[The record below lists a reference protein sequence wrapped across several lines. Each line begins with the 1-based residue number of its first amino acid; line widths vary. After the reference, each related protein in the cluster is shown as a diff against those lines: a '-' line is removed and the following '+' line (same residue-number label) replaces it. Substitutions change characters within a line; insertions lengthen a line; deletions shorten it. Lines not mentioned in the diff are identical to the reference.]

1 MAKGVPYHAADPN
14 GKLSKGVNR
23 KGIAFYNNLINEL
36 LANGIQP
43 LVSIFHW
50 DLPQALEDEYQG
62 DDFRDYAELCF
73 QEFGDRIKH
82 WITINEPYTYAVFGY
97 ALGFDAPG
105 RCSYYNGC
113 AAGDAATEPYIV
125 AHHLL
130 LAHAKTVNLYREQY
144 KAKQKG
150 KIGISLISNW
160 FVPYSTKEEDIDA
173 AQRGLD
179 FMFGWFID
187 PVTYGDYPASMHK
200 AAKNR
205 LPKFTIEETEM
216 VKNSYDFLGLNYYTS
231 TYAANI
237 PYVDVVNYVTD
248 AHVHQ
253 TGKKNEIPIGEPTG
267 LETNFVVPKGL
278 QDLLVY
284 TKKKYKNPIIYVT
297 ENGMSDANVTTVQQ
311 GVDDLERAE
320 YIRQHLL
327 AIKDALQDGVNVK
340 GYFVWALL
348 DNFEWRWGYTQRY
361 GINYVKMRVMLV
373 QMDLDDALLRF
384 EKMPSSWTEE
394 DKRRVS
400 LEDHLFVF
408 KKIIFDLE
416 TLEVKYDE
424 EDLGLILLCLLPASY
439 TTFRDIILYSHD
451 TRSIN
456 EVYDVLFSKKK
467 IKHLVNGSETQG
479 DGLIVRGGRT
489 HEKNSGGDDRNM
501 SKSRN
506 RNKTCVMLIE
516 NNTPCKITGIR
527 KIRIKMFDGVVR
539 TLGDVRY
546 VPDLKRNLISLSTL
560 DSNSYR
566 CIGEGGVLKVTK
578 VRRNCEALDSLSY
591 SAAEW
596 IFGCSAYAH
605 IDNGRMEPRSVKCL
619 FMGYKPGV
627 KGYKLWCPERRKVI
641 ISRDV
646 VFDETAMPR
655 TPFKSSASPLD
666 DLSDMNQ
673 QRPRTYVE
681 LKIGA
686 ESTPMPTS
694 LSSPEIQNDTISS
707 SPLAA
712 PQYSI
717 AKDRPRR
724 DIRPPQK
731 YAEAD
736 LVVYALSV
744 AEDINFTDVFSLVIK
759 HSSIQ
764 ALLGIVAMHNL
775 ELKQLDVKTTFLYGE
790 LEKDFYMQ
798 QPEGFVFSGKDDYF
812 VRNRDGVIGYV
823 DPDFAGDHDK
833 MRSLA
838 GYVSPL
844 VVVLQSD
851 IFLTKDQIFYERT
864 RHIDVRY
871 HFVREISA
879 RGDIVVRK
887 ISTHDNLADM
897 MTKTLPSSKFDH
909 CLDLRFRL
917 RNSVDR
923 EEGVRHPSIPWF
935 DHGRLVERMG

>member
-1 MAKGVPYHAADPN
+1 MASKGPFLAVGLLIFLATFLATAEFSVAAKVPSRTISTPFNRTIFPSSFLFGASTSSYQYEGAANEDGKGPSIWDTFTHNHPERIADHSNGDVAIDFYHRYKEDIRLMKLQGLNGFRFSISWSRILPY

-23 KGIAFYNNLINEL
+23 KGISFYNNLINEL

-62 DDFRDYAELCF
+62 FLSPQIADDFRDYAELCF

-253 TGKKNEIPIGEPTG
+253 TGKKNEIPICEPTG

-320 YIRQHLL
+320 YIRQYLL
-327 AIKDALQDGVNVK
+327 AIKDALQDGVNVN

-361 GINYVKMRVMLV
+361 GINYV
-373 QMDLDDALLRF
+373 DF
-384 EKMPSSWTEE
+384 
-394 DKRRVS
+394 
-400 LEDHLFVF
+400 
-408 KKIIFDLE
+408 
-416 TLEVKYDE
+416 
-424 EDLGLILLCLLPASY
+424 
-439 TTFRDIILYSHD
+439 
-451 TRSIN
+451 
-456 EVYDVLFSKKK
+456 
-467 IKHLVNGSETQG
+467 
-479 DGLIVRGGRT
+479 
-489 HEKNSGGDDRNM
+489 
-501 SKSRN
+501 
-506 RNKTCVMLIE
+506 
-516 NNTPCKITGIR
+516 NNN
-527 KIRIKMFDGVVR
+527 
-539 TLGDVRY
+539 
-546 VPDLKRNLISLSTL
+546 LKRYPKRSALWLKEFLS
-560 DSNSYR
+560 
-566 CIGEGGVLKVTK
+566 G
-578 VRRNCEALDSLSY
+578 
-591 SAAEW
+591 
-596 IFGCSAYAH
+596 
-605 IDNGRMEPRSVKCL
+605 
-619 FMGYKPGV
+619 
-627 KGYKLWCPERRKVI
+627 
-641 ISRDV
+641 
-646 VFDETAMPR
+646 
-655 TPFKSSASPLD
+655 
-666 DLSDMNQ
+666 
-673 QRPRTYVE
+673 
-681 LKIGA
+681 
-686 ESTPMPTS
+686 
-694 LSSPEIQNDTISS
+694 
-707 SPLAA
+707 
-712 PQYSI
+712 
-717 AKDRPRR
+717 
-724 DIRPPQK
+724 
-731 YAEAD
+731 
-736 LVVYALSV
+736 
-744 AEDINFTDVFSLVIK
+744 
-759 HSSIQ
+759 
-764 ALLGIVAMHNL
+764 
-775 ELKQLDVKTTFLYGE
+775 
-790 LEKDFYMQ
+790 
-798 QPEGFVFSGKDDYF
+798 
-812 VRNRDGVIGYV
+812 
-823 DPDFAGDHDK
+823 
-833 MRSLA
+833 
-838 GYVSPL
+838 
-844 VVVLQSD
+844 
-851 IFLTKDQIFYERT
+851 
-864 RHIDVRY
+864 
-871 HFVREISA
+871 REIF
-879 RGDIVVRK
+879 R
-887 ISTHDNLADM
+887 
-897 MTKTLPSSKFDH
+897 FDY
-909 CLDLRFRL
+909 
-917 RNSVDR
+917 
-923 EEGVRHPSIPWF
+923 
-935 DHGRLVERMG
+935 